1 MNNWQYNQVI
11 EAGDADELSQL
22 ELAQKVG
29 DALNKA
35 YPNHPWVIGFQGGGI
50 VVRHLVIAGAVA
62 EELGREGFS
71 SLLPKNKLGTPDEIR
86 ESAIKFGGE
95 LLEAFGLKR
104 GPWHGEP
111 PTVPAAWRYKQS
123 SNFQ

>member
-1 MNNWQYNQVI
+1 MNNWGYNQVI
-11 EAGDADELSQL
+11 EQGDPEELTQL

-50 VVRHLVIAGAVA
+50 VVRHLAIAGAVA
-62 EELGREGFS
+62 QEIGREGFS
-71 SLLPKNKLGTPDEIR
+71 SLLPKNKLGTPDEVR
-86 ESAIKFGGE
+86 ASAIRFGGE

-104 GPWHGEP
+104 GAWQGEP
-111 PTVPAAWRYKQS
+111 PTVPASWRYKQT